1 MTIKLNQFDK
11 KLLSNVKASDKW
23 NKLKHLYSINS
34 IVKQLKIGNNK
45 IGPKCAKHLQ
55 KLSKKEKIDINE
67 IKENCKVL
75 IQKKQKHGLAKSKDK
90 APIEKSHKIDNTE
103 KPSNQ
108 KIKPTSH
115 KQPENPIDKL
125 MNLLLLQQQQGQQ
138 QTIQRQ
144 IDLVDKKL
152 VERNDFATGESGQ
165 RVAKAFVGA
174 PSDYRGLFADNA
186 NSSISGLSEGERQ
199 EYRFLIN
206 KKNSRDFYR
215 PFDTGSNIGGY
226 ESLTGSEEQRLN
238 EYEMKTKKARTEEYV
253 KAHLVADK
261 NKGASFAPPPRG
273 PAPYWARQSPSVHS
287 VASLISDDSQSTNW
301 IEGQDLSGFGR
312 FDTPRSVR
320 TVSSL
325 ISDDSQ
331 STTSTS
337 QKNIYNN
344 PQEVIENL
352 KSKDLRDLVERQER
366 VTKLIVDSRD
376 RVREKQKIQKDTKY
390 PIGSSASL
398 DSKDAKVASQRN
410 IYHSPQEI
418 IEKLKPRGKTY
429 AQELQDLRDIAEQQE
444 ARKERMDKIKSD
456 SRNRVIEKQKIQ
468 DSKDAEVD

>member
-1 MTIKLNQFDK
+1 M
-11 KLLSNVKASDKW
+11 
-23 NKLKHLYSINS
+23 
-34 IVKQLKIGNNK
+34 
-45 IGPKCAKHLQ
+45 
-55 KLSKKEKIDINE
+55 
-67 IKENCKVL
+67 
-75 IQKKQKHGLAKSKDK
+75 
-90 APIEKSHKIDNTE
+90 
-103 KPSNQ
+103 
-108 KIKPTSH
+108 
-115 KQPENPIDKL
+115 
-125 MNLLLLQQQQGQQ
+125 
-138 QTIQRQ
+138 
-144 IDLVDKKL
+144 
-152 VERNDFATGESGQ
+152 
-165 RVAKAFVGA
+165 GA